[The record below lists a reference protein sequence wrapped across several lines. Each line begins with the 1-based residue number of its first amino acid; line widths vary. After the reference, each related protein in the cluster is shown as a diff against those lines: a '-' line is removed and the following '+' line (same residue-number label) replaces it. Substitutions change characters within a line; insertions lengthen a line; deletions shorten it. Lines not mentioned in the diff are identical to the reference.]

1 LLAPPRVATILASAD
16 SEALV
21 IAVAALVDGLAALAD
36 GVVALAGAL
45 AMPAD
50 ALAVWLVAE

>member
-1 LLAPPRVATILASAD
+1 MLAPPRVATILASAD

-21 IAVAALVDGLAALAD
+21 IAVAALAD

-45 AMPAD
+45 AVLAD

>member
-1 LLAPPRVATILASAD
+1 MLAPPRVATILASAD

-36 GVVALAGAL
+36 GVVALA
-45 AMPAD
+45 D